1 MHFATHTLPQR
12 ELPPWEDP
20 TLDRAGFA
28 ADCHG
33 ACAAC
38 PAVGS
43 CAERV
48 VCRCLKVTEE
58 TVITAIRS
66 RGAATVAEL
75 RTVTGAGDGCRC
87 CHKELKAY
95 LAVYSPASSPS
106 MC

>member
-1 MHFATHTLPQR
+1 MHVASHTLPR
-12 ELPPWEDP
+12 LERPPWEADP
-20 TLDRAGFA
+20 LEQTAT
-28 ADCHG
+28 DCHG

-48 VCRCLKVTEE
+48 VCRCLRVTEE
-58 TVITAIRS
+58 TVIAAIRT
-66 RGAATVAEL
+66 RGAVTVAEL

-95 LAVYSPASSPS
+95 LAVYSPSVSSPS